1 MKVNGVEVKGPAEEV
16 LVLPRPTSDDLR
28 FIARSV
34 LETDEF
40 EQMVPAPKPKAMLM
54 AGGWKKNLDDPVYL
68 KSMVEFGELRFAWLV
83 IKSLEPSNIE
93 WDIVRLDKPSTWLK
107 WTDEMKAGG
116 MSQTEINRVINCV
129 ASANSLNEQ
138 KLEAARESFL
148 QGLAKA
154 SENSTGQ
161 SSDPENTQ
169 SGEGASG
176 SVSGPQE

>member
-16 LVLPRPTSDDLR
+16 LVLPRPTSKDLV
-28 FIARSV
+28 FIAKAV
-34 LETDEF
+34 LNTDEF
-40 EQMVPAPKPKAMLM
+40 SKMVPEPKAKARLE
-54 AGGWKKNLDDPVYL
+54 AGGWKKNLDDPAFKKALMEY
-68 KSMVEFGELRFAWLV
+68 GELRFAWMV

-93 WDIVRLDKPSTWLK
+93 WDKVNIDKPSTWMS
-107 WTDEMKAGG
+107 WSDEMKEGG

-129 ASANSLNEQ
+129 ASANALNEQ

-161 SSDPENTQ
+161 NSDQENTQ
-169 SGEGASG
+169 SGED
-176 SVSGPQE
+176 VSG